1 MVKDE
6 KSKITEKELKDLQEF
21 NQTQGNIIQEM
32 GLLQAKQHELS
43 HHYAESVN
51 KFQVFKEGLQE
62 SYGLINIDLTDG
74 SYELVEQDVEEE
86 DVVFEDVK

>member
-1 MVKDE
+1 MVEE
-6 KSKITEKELKDLQEF
+6 KLKITEKELKDLQEF

-32 GLLQAKQHELS
+32 GLLQVKQHELS
-43 HHYAESVN
+43 HHYAESLN

-74 SYELVEQDVEEE
+74 SYELVEQDADEE